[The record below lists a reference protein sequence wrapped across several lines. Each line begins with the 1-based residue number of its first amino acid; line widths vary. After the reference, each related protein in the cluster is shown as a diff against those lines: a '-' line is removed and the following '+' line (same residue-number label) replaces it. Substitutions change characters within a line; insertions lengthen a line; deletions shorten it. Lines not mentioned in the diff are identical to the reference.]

1 MRSGSRQHRGEAGG
15 GGYGFPPLLAT
26 DGRNHKGDCDMRTGA
41 IFARGSCRALKW
53 MAVLGLVFALGAGSA
68 FAQVDATDPTLNS
81 ASFEPGTNEVTVT
94 ASEDVYG
101 APDASDFTF
110 TGGTGALAA
119 LTVNSVVISSAV
131 AGADNEFMLIVSAK
145 IPTGTTGLALAYTQ
159 PAAAKRIKDIA
170 GNAVADTAS
179 ITFAEGDGEPEL
191 PAVDP
196 QTANEG
202 DDYSIRLPAAVGGN
216 GTITYT
222 LLAGDG
228 TEIDDDPSD
237 APADSDAANL
247 GLTFTDDRWLRG
259 TVGEEGEY
267 TLRYQAEDAA
277 SPGTQQTD
285 EVRFTFTV
293 NAEGTIP
300 TTGIDVTVKSVTAA
314 ASVAEGGSLEVK
326 VTATL
331 PAGEGLT
338 IPMKTVMLT
347 FPADHS
353 TIKEGEGAEEADFAV
368 LSDTTLKNI
377 KLDEEKSEKTYTF
390 RVEVRRDL
398 DAEDE
403 KYQVSAKIDGDAVKT
418 KDVLMIDDAQTQ
430 SYTLTLPSAA
440 KGAIMEGAED
450 ATKLT
455 LKADPPRTMNIPVFM
470 AMNPN
475 DPARYSLT
483 FSDDGMF
490 GMDKTSVTADIK
502 AMADKDRSEDMVTVT
517 AYTGTPSNNMELAS
531 LDIKVTD
538 ANPLPGVRARLVDED
553 GEALDP
559 QPMSVTEGETVMLVL
574 TAVDKDGDSM
584 EASEKLTVSLMPAGT
599 AGVQDYRLSAHP
611 IEIAD
616 GSASSAAVD
625 LMVLADDD
633 VGEEMLTFD
642 AVVSGDEKVGPGSNS
657 VMGVLSLMIEDG
669 TMKLVWAKSMDDVQA
684 QVYAAKGAGAGAD
697 EIFAMG
703 EMIELD
709 ASTLFNYAE
718 GVTLDYVASTD
729 SDAVSVAT
737 SGKMVTVTA
746 AKAGMAHV
754 TITAHANTPAGVK
767 IVAQTEPDEA
777 SIVFP
782 VEVGLEA
789 LSIMLSGPEDMNLAE
804 GKSATVTAT
813 ANRAVTADTTVML
826 MRDRAMS
833 SAGEDDYTVEDITI
847 MAGEMSGST
856 MVMAVEDNM
865 AEDMEEL
872 VLYGMTEGMA
882 GEVTGEV
889 HLHLWDAAV
898 PALPIIAQLL
908 LAFFLAI
915 GGYRRYL
922 RR

>member
-1 MRSGSRQHRGEAGG
+1 
-15 GGYGFPPLLAT
+15 
-26 DGRNHKGDCDMRTGA
+26 MRTGA

-53 MAVLGLVFALGAGSA
+53 MAILGAVFALGAGSA
-68 FAQVDATDPTLNS
+68 AAQDSTAPTFSSAT
-81 ASFEPGTNEVTVT
+81 FQPGTTMVTVT
-94 ASEDVYG
+94 MSEPVYG
-101 APDASDFTF
+101 SPEPGNFAFS
-110 TGGTGALAA
+110 GGTGALASLRVESIGIPSA
-119 LTVNSVVISSAV
+119 LADASNTFTLVTSA
-131 AGADNEFMLIVSAK
+131 S
-145 IPTGTTGLALAYTQ
+145 IPSGTTGLTLAYTQ
-159 PAAAKRIKDIA
+159 PAAANRIMDIA
-170 GNAVADTAS
+170 GNPAADNTSISPTEADAMPMLPDVA
-179 ITFAEGDGEPEL
+179 
-191 PAVDP
+191 P
-196 QTANEG
+196 QAANEG
-202 DDYSIRLPAAVGGN
+202 DDFSLRLPAATSGN
-216 GTITYT
+216 GPPYTYT

-228 TEIDDDPSD
+228 SAIDDDSTND
-237 APADSDAANL
+237 PANSDAANL
-247 GLTFTDDRWLRG
+247 GLLFTSDRWLRG
-259 TVGEEGEY
+259 TVGAPGEY
-267 TLRYQAEDAA
+267 TLRYQAQD
-277 SPGTQQTD
+277 SGTIGTQQTA
-285 EVRFTFTV
+285 EERFTFTV
-293 NAEGTIP
+293 SDKGTVP
-300 TTGIDVTVKSVTAA
+300 TDGKDITVKSVTAA
-314 ASVAEGGSLEVK
+314 SSVAEGGILEVK
-326 VTATL
+326 VTAEL
-331 PAGEGLT
+331 PEGEGMT
-338 IPMKTVMLT
+338 IPMRTVTLDFVHEPDAM
-347 FPADHS
+347 
-353 TIKEGEGAEEADFAV
+353 IKEGEDADEADFNV
-368 LSDTTLKNI
+368 LDDLTLKNI
-377 KLDEEKSEKTYTF
+377 KLGEEKSEKTYTF
-390 RVEVRRDL
+390 RVEIRRDN

-403 KYQVSAKIDGDAVKT
+403 KFYVKASIDGMGKT
-418 KDVLMIDDAQTQ
+418 SKLVTIDDAETQ

-475 DPARYSLT
+475 DPTRYSLT

-490 GMDKTSVTADIK
+490 GMDKTSVTATIK

-584 EASEKLTVSLMPAGT
+584 KASEKLMVSLMPAGT

-611 IEIAD
+611 IEIASD
-616 GSASSAAVD
+616 SASSAAVD

-642 AVVSGDEKVGPGSNS
+642 AVVSGDEKVGPGSNA

-684 QVYAAKGAGAGAD
+684 QVYAAKEAGAGAD

-804 GKSATVTAT
+804 GMSATVTAT
-813 ANRAVTADTTVML
+813 ANRAVTEDTMVML

-833 SAGEDDYTVEDITI
+833 SADEDDYTVEDITI

-908 LAFFLAI
+908 LAAFLAF
-915 GGYRRYL
+915 GGYRRY
-922 RR
+922 RRW